1 MFDAPKVKLG
11 TLYEKTSKAGR
22 RYFVGRFG
30 AARIL
35 LFSTGETTE
44 DGTPIWELLAEQAE
58 ERQANGS
65 RPARTSSPAPA
76 PRQDRQP
83 GLPLDRAQ
91 ATDGRGRRSAGPSEA
106 ADDGRAFHDDPL
118 DDVLPR

>member
-1 MFDAPKVKLG
+1 MRAAPKIKPG

-22 RYFVGRFG
+22 RYFVGRLG

-58 ERQANGS
+58 ERPTTAKPDKPTVQDCQH
-65 RPARTSSPAPA
+65 RAR
-76 PRQDRQP
+76 
-83 GLPLDRAQ
+83 
-91 ATDGRGRRSAGPSEA
+91 
-106 ADDGRAFHDDPL
+106 
-118 DDVLPR
+118 

>member
-1 MFDAPKVKLG
+1 MRFSSEGVESLSLFDAPKVKLG

-44 DGTPIWELLAEQAE
+44 DGTPVWELLAEQAE

-65 RPARTSSPAPA
+65 RPARASSPAPG
-76 PRQDRQP
+76 PRQNHQP

-91 ATDGRGRRSAGPSEA
+91 ATDGRRS
-106 ADDGRAFHDDPL
+106 
-118 DDVLPR
+118 

>member
-1 MFDAPKVKLG
+1 MDLD
-11 TLYEKTSKAGR
+11 
-22 RYFVGRFG
+22 
-30 AARIL
+30 L

-44 DGTPIWELLAEQAE
+44 DGTPVWELLAEQAE

-65 RPARTSSPAPA
+65 RPARTSSPVPE

-91 ATDGRGRRSAGPSEA
+91 ATDGRGRRSAGPTEPIT
-106 ADDGRAFHDDPL
+106 DGRPFRDDSL